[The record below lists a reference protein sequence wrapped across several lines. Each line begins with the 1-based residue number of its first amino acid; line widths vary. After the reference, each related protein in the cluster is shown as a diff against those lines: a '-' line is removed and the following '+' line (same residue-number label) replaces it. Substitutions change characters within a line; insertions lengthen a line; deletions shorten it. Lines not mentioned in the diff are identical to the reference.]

1 MIDLFFVRNEGEWII
16 ICKIFDNNLTKVADK
31 CYYIF
36 MRVLYIDVK
45 SDMQTCLMAVAQLEI
60 EIDACKLGGFNALKV
75 IHGYGSHGVGGAIK
89 KDIHTRL
96 KQMKAQKKIKD
107 YIPCEKW
114 TPSNPQRQIAIKHC
128 DELLADSDLRML
140 NSGVT
145 IVLI

>member
-1 MIDLFFVRNEGEWII
+1 
-16 ICKIFDNNLTKVADK
+16 
-31 CYYIF
+31 

-45 SDMQTCLMAVAQLEI
+45 SDNQTCLMAVAQLEI

-75 IHGYGSHGVGGAIK
+75 IHGYGSHGVGGEIK
-89 KDIHTRL
+89 KEIHKRL
-96 KQMKAQKKIKD
+96 KQMKAQKLIFD
-107 YIPCEKW
+107 YLPCEKW
-114 TPSNPQRQIAIKHC
+114 TPSNPIRKVAVERC

>member
-1 MIDLFFVRNEGEWII
+1 
-16 ICKIFDNNLTKVADK
+16 
-31 CYYIF
+31 
-36 MRVLYIDVK
+36 MRVLHIDVK
-45 SDMQTCLMAVAQLEI
+45 SDNQTCLMAVAQLEI

-96 KQMKAQKKIKD
+96 KQMKSQKKILE

-114 TPSNPQRQIAIKHC
+114 TQNNPLRLMAVKYC
-128 DELLADSDLRML
+128 DELLADSDLQML

>member
-1 MIDLFFVRNEGEWII
+1 
-16 ICKIFDNNLTKVADK
+16 
-31 CYYIF
+31 

-60 EIDACKLGGFNALKV
+60 EIDACKLGGFGALKV

-89 KDIHTRL
+89 KAIHTKL
-96 KQMKAQKKIKD
+96 KQMKARKVITD
-107 YIPCEKW
+107 FIPCETW
-114 TPSNPQRQIAIKHC
+114 TPNNPKRKMAIERC
-128 DELLADSDLRML
+128 NELLADSDLRML

>member
-1 MIDLFFVRNEGEWII
+1 
-16 ICKIFDNNLTKVADK
+16 
-31 CYYIF
+31 

-60 EIDACKLGGFNALKV
+60 EIDACKLGEYNTLKV

-89 KDIHTRL
+89 QEIHKKL
-96 KQMKAQKKIKD
+96 KQMKSQKKIFD

-114 TPSNPQRQIAIKHC
+114 TPNNPIRKKAIDRC

>member
-1 MIDLFFVRNEGEWII
+1 
-16 ICKIFDNNLTKVADK
+16 
-31 CYYIF
+31 

-45 SDMQTCLMAVAQLEI
+45 SDMQTCLMAVAQLEN

-89 KDIHTRL
+89 QEIHKRL
-96 KQMKAQKKIKD
+96 KEMKAQKKIDD
-107 YIPCEKW
+107 YIPCETW
-114 TPSNPQRQIAIKHC
+114 TQNNPKRDKAIKAC
-128 DELLADSDLRML
+128 NELLADSDLYML

>member
-1 MIDLFFVRNEGEWII
+1 
-16 ICKIFDNNLTKVADK
+16 
-31 CYYIF
+31 
-36 MRVLYIDVK
+36 MRVLHIDVK
-45 SDMQTCLMAVAQLEI
+45 SDNQTCLMAVAQLEI

-89 KDIHTRL
+89 KEIHARL
-96 KQMKAQKKIKD
+96 KQLKAQQQILD

-114 TPSNPQRQIAIKHC
+114 TPNNPKRKLAINTS
-128 DELLADSDLRML
+128 DELLADSDLMML

>member
-1 MIDLFFVRNEGEWII
+1 
-16 ICKIFDNNLTKVADK
+16 
-31 CYYIF
+31 

-60 EIDACKLGGFNALKV
+60 EIDACKLGGFRALKV
-75 IHGYGSHGVGGAIK
+75 IHGYGSHGVGGEIK
-89 KDIHTRL
+89 KEIHKRL
-96 KQMKAQKKIKD
+96 KQMKSQKKIVD

-114 TPSNPQRQIAIKHC
+114 TQSNPMRNIAVKMC
-128 DELLADSDLRML
+128 DELLADSDLMML